1 MRIKVEEG
9 NYSVMGVV
17 QKSDKVIFTFE
28 CEKEDSCNLVMI
40 DKMTKK
46 KQTIPVPEEYC
57 LGSLRSI
64 SLKGINIR
72 DYWYY
77 YEIKGEKVIDPYA
90 TLIHGREK
98 WNDISR
104 QEDSY
109 EVLCGCTDNEY
120 DWGKDLAPEISR
132 QDMSIYKLH
141 VRGFSKDNRNSKSA
155 GTFNGIKNRINYIR
169 ELGFTSVEIMPAYEF
184 EEMEIPPVLSVPD
197 YVKWKVEKEDTILP
211 VHEPKT
217 SDKINYWGYGKG
229 NYFAVKASY
238 AQEPSNAS
246 SEFKDLIKCLHRN
259 NMECIM
265 EIFFT
270 EGLNHNL
277 IIEVLRHWVKE
288 YHVDGFH
295 LLGNNLPITAIVQDV
310 MLSRTK
316 ILYTGFDENKIPA
329 KNTYKNLFVYKDEYL
344 YPARKILNHMNGEM
358 REVLNQQRKQGNE
371 LGYINYI
378 TSNNGYTLA
387 DLFMYNDRHNEA
399 NGENNMDG
407 NPWNFS
413 NNYGLEG
420 PTRKRYISEIRKLK
434 WRNAMMM
441 LYLAQG
447 VPLIW
452 SGDEIGNSQEGNNN
466 AYCQDNKVGWI
477 NWKNDKVVR
486 EKLDFFKKLSKFRKE
501 HPIISQASPF
511 RFNDYKSLGAPDL
524 SYHGDNAWISDYE
537 LNRLTV
543 GLMYCGKY
551 APKDSLSDYVYVGYN
566 FFSGRNMLALPEL
579 PKGMKW
585 YLVADSSDNKEP
597 FKSKEVELENQEY
610 VQLEPQSISIIIGR

>member
-9 NYSVMGVV
+9 NYSVMGLV
-17 QKSDKVIFTFE
+17 QKSDRVIFTFE
-28 CEKEDSCNLVMI
+28 CEKEDSCKLVLI

-46 KQTIPVPEEYC
+46 KQTITVPEEYC

-64 SLKGINIR
+64 SLKGINIK

-90 TLIHGREK
+90 TVIHGREK
-98 WNDISR
+98 WNDLSR

-109 EVLCGCTDNEY
+109 EVLCGCTDTEY

-155 GTFNGIKNRINYIR
+155 GTFNGIKNRINYIS

-184 EEMEIPPVLSVPD
+184 EEMEIPPVLLVPD

-211 VHEPKT
+211 EQKPKA
-217 SDKINYWGYGKG
+217 SEKINFWGYGKG

-246 SEFKDLIKCLHRN
+246 SEFKDLVKCLHRN

-270 EGLNHNL
+270 EDINHNL
-277 IIEVLRHWVKE
+277 IIDVLRHWVKE

-316 ILYTGFDENKIPA
+316 ILYTGFDENNIPA

-358 REVLNQQRKQGNE
+358 REFLNQQRKQGNE
-371 LGYINYI
+371 VGYINYI

-413 NNYGLEG
+413 NNYGFEG

-447 VPLIW
+447 VPVVW

-477 NWKNDKVVR
+477 NWKNDKNTK
-486 EKLDFFKKLSKFRKE
+486 EKLDFLKKLSKFRKE

-511 RFNDYKSLGAPDL
+511 RFNDYKSVGAPDL

-597 FKSKEVELENQEY
+597 FKNKEVELENQEY
-610 VQLEPQSISIIIGR
+610 VQLEPQSINIIIGR